1 MRGNGRKGKIRFGL
15 FFDVMLPRG
24 WSWSPSVLAGKTI
37 PSAGPR
43 IQLLYFFGCCGVC
56 VCVGIKEKPSF
67 LAQGTVP
74 WLTLSTDSG
83 ARSPGGPFPSPFW
96 PCLVSPLRGLVLN
109 IGKERK
115 KGTTI
120 RKLGGWDR
128 SSSSGSFQDHQEKQ
142 DEEEAGK
149 VPRSSSSVGVFFSSS

>member
-1 MRGNGRKGKIRFGL
+1 MVLGPLRPGRKNHPLGRTKDPTFIFLR
-15 FFDVMLPRG
+15 MLR
-24 WSWSPSVLAGKTI
+24 
-37 PSAGPR
+37 
-43 IQLLYFFGCCGVC
+43 CVC